1 VAEARSK
8 ESGIQLQIFSTEP
21 AVQFYTG
28 QGLNIKNAKAGNQ
41 YVPFSGFCL
50 ETHKASL
57 MRSISLIFPNT
68 VLRPGEK
75 YYQKEY
81 L

>member
-28 QGLNIKNAKAGNQ
+28 QGLNIKNAKVEINIAILGILFGNTQ
-41 YVPFSGFCL
+41 
-50 ETHKASL
+50 AS
-57 MRSISLIFPNT
+57 
-68 VLRPGEK
+68 
-75 YYQKEY
+75 
-81 L
+81 